1 MYCPRCATQA
11 VPGQRFC
18 RNCGAN
24 LGSILDAMDNRRGP
38 IDFETLKRDLGDLG
52 AALRKGYE
60 GAQDAIKNTSRL
72 KNPVGVPA
80 PPVPAPP
87 TAVVLPELQREL
99 KRAVKKINAADSRK
113 LSLQKA
119 MFSVFGGGAYMFVWS
134 KVLEAVTRPEV
145 IANIEEVIRQANPQ
159 ITNLDLDPFAPI
171 LRLFWL
177 FGLIPVAKGIA
188 YLINGIF
195 LAPQP
200 EPEPAPQPLFM
211 QSPPPVQNTP
221 PPYASAIPP
230 TNEFDR
236 QTPESIT
243 EDATLRFE
251 AKETT

>member
-1 MYCPRCATQA
+1 ME
-11 VPGQRFC
+11 
-18 RNCGAN
+18 
-24 LGSILDAMDNRRGP
+24 NRRGP
-38 IDFETLKRDLGDLG
+38 IDFETIKRDLGDLG

-60 GAQDAIKNTSRL
+60 GAQDVIKNTSRL
-72 KNPVGVPA
+72 KQQIGASTPPMPV
-80 PPVPAPP
+80 PP

-119 MFSVFGGGAYMFVWS
+119 MVSIFGGGAYMFVWS

-145 IANIEEVIRQANPQ
+145 IAHLEDIIRQANPQ

-177 FGLIPVAKGIA
+177 FGLIPVAKGVA
-188 YLINGIF
+188 HLINGIF

-200 EPEPAPQPLFM
+200 EPELAPQPIY
-211 QSPPPVQNTP
+211 VQAP

-230 TNEFDR
+230 TNDLDR